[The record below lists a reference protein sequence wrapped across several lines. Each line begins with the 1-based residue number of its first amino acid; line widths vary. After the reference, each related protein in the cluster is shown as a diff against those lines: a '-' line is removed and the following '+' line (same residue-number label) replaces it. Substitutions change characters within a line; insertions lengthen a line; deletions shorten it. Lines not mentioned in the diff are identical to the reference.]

1 MTFTQKNH
9 ISIACPAPKMAG
21 RYHVDWTIDQAG
33 RHHWKFLGTGALVQA
48 EGDSFVAL
56 RSDT

>member
-1 MTFTQKNH
+1 
-9 ISIACPAPKMAG
+9 MAG